1 MNIRNIWTVKK
12 VLLWEFVNSD
22 RNELKLLQGSAC
34 QDPGVKGLAVFGAML
49 GFCFVH
55 AEAFAP
61 EAPELEEKWC
71 RQDRQ
76 EQNRWQNGVRNH
88 RPEQPLQFI
97 DTPKGFGSLN
107 NNSSI

>member
-1 MNIRNIWTVKK
+1 

-61 EAPELEEKWC
+61 EAPELE
-71 RQDRQ
+71 
-76 EQNRWQNGVRNH
+76 
-88 RPEQPLQFI
+88 
-97 DTPKGFGSLN
+97 
-107 NNSSI
+107 